1 MLHEDIGIF
10 VILACSLKGAPLF
23 IDLMLLQVAQLAP
36 GPVDLIFEEAAE
48 LGSIDTEAEL
58 RKTAEHAGDA
68 HVVVEGSEQ
77 GLVKSLLEVGVP
89 RPAQLPRDLA
99 LHANAVEAEH
109 HRVRCDIPLKHAL
122 VSLENGGLL
131 ERERSRVW
139 VEARLKRVGKQPLYK
154 CVVSLET
161 LVIVSPV
168 GVHLGNELAVGP
180 RRHLIHVEL
189 HIHMHLLFR
198 FRLKG
203 RRRFGF
209 NGSRAGEGRKRRMEA
224 LGMRRRMRLIGGL
237 RCLLFSLLLRSIDCE
252 IVVLRARRGLWVWP
266 VDASAVEEAC

>member
-1 MLHEDIGIF
+1 M
-10 VILACSLKGAPLF
+10 ILACSLKGAPLF
-23 IDLMLLQVAQLAP
+23 IDLMLLQLPQLAP

-58 RKTAEHAGDA
+58 RKAAEHAGDA

-77 GLVKSLLEVGVP
+77 GPVKSLLEVGVP
-89 RPAQLPRDLA
+89 RPAQLPRDRA

-154 CVVSLET
+154 GVVSLET

-189 HIHMHLLFR
+189 HIHMHTLFR
-198 FRLKG
+198 FRLK

-209 NGSRAGEGRKRRMEA
+209 NDRRAGEGRKRRMET
-224 LGMRRRMRLIGGL
+224 LGTRRRMRLIGGL
-237 RCLLFSLLLRSIDCE
+237 RFLLFSLLLRSIDCE
-252 IVVLRARRGLWVWP
+252 IVVLRARRGLWVWL